1 LCFAILPLNDLS
13 MPKQS
18 AGILAYRK
26 FNNHLQV
33 FLVHPGGPFYAK
45 KDAGVWSIPKGEYES
60 DEDPLIAAK
69 REFEEETGNAIDGEF
84 TPLAPIKYKSGKMVH
99 AWAVEADVDVSAIK
113 SNYFEMEWPPKS
125 GKMASFEEVDRA
137 DWFDLDAAK
146 VKMVPA
152 QVGLLEELEGMI

>member
-1 LCFAILPLNDLS
+1 

-45 KDAGVWSIPKGEYES
+45 KDAGAWSIPKGEYES
-60 DEDPLIAAK
+60 DEDPLTAAK
-69 REFEEETGNAIDGEF
+69 REFEEETGQSINGEF
-84 TPLAPIKYKSGKMVH
+84 TPLASIKYKSGKVVH
-99 AWAVEADVDVSAIK
+99 AWAVEADVDAANIK

-125 GKMASFEEVDRA
+125 GKMASFVEVDRA
-137 DWFDLDAAK
+137 DWFDVDAAK
-146 VKMVPA
+146 QKIVSA
-152 QVGLLEELEGMI
+152 QVGLLVELEGMI

>member
-1 LCFAILPLNDLS
+1 

-69 REFEEETGNAIDGEF
+69 REFEEETGHAIDGHF
-84 TPLAPIKYKSGKMVH
+84 IALAPIKYKSGKVVQ
-99 AWAVEADVDVSAIK
+99 AWAVEAYIDPANIK
-113 SNYFEMEWPPKS
+113 SNEFEMEWPPKS

-137 DWFDLDAAK
+137 DWFDVDVAK
-146 VKMVPA
+146 QKIVPA
-152 QVGLLEELEGMI
+152 QVGLLVELEGML